1 VDNSPVTQKKK
12 KKKKNGRPFAAE
24 AASYP
29 DKHKSLQ
36 KALPVAEV
44 HMPCMG
50 THMVTLAIFLAFQ
63 KPAKSQHVNQNKP
76 STCQFLTN
84 SEPSLSIVTKQR
96 SNNVQIHLMLYG
108 W

>member
-1 VDNSPVTQKKK
+1 VS
-12 KKKKNGRPFAAE
+12 NGRPFAAE

-29 DKHKSLQ
+29 HNLERGKHKSLQ

-44 HMPCMG
+44 RMPCMG

-96 SNNVQIHLMLYG
+96 SNNVQIHLTEA
-108 W
+108 